1 VVPILPKQAASARK
15 AAAAH
20 WPPSLEST
28 SDDIR
33 RGGHGMPNFDEL
45 TWKEAMRRGHA
56 ALIESE
62 RLYDDINVE
71 DGRSN
76 TISKS
81 TCGDPK

>member
-1 VVPILPKQAASARK
+1 
-15 AAAAH
+15 
-20 WPPSLEST
+20 
-28 SDDIR
+28 
-33 RGGHGMPNFDEL
+33 MPNFDEL